1 MTIHISP
8 EEFDLH
14 NAHTLILR
22 LVDCRHQAHRFVDHE
37 LRDSI
42 VASLDAA
49 IVRME
54 DKVVGLEHDLA
65 VAGHNP
71 PSPVAE
77 PQRALQTAKL

>member
-1 MTIHISP
+1 
-8 EEFDLH
+8 
-14 NAHTLILR
+14 
-22 LVDCRHQAHRFVDHE
+22 
-37 LRDSI
+37 
-42 VASLDAA
+42 
-49 IVRME
+49 ME

>member
-1 MTIHISP
+1 
-8 EEFDLH
+8 
-14 NAHTLILR
+14 
-22 LVDCRHQAHRFVDHE
+22 

-65 VAGHNP
+65 VAGRNP
-71 PSPVAE
+71 PSRVTE
-77 PQRALQTAKL
+77 PQRAANRQVVTI